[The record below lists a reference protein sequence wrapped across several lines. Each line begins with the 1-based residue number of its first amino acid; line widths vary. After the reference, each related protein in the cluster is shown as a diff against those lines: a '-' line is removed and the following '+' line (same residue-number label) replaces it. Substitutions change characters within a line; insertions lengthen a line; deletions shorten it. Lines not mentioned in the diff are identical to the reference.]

1 MTILN
6 YFLEYNRYMSIL
18 GIAVILGIAWIFSHH
33 KRRVNYAQIAK
44 AIALQILI
52 AVLVLKTTI
61 GNTVVSFISA
71 GVGQMYLFADAGIS
85 FVFGDLARP
94 DGAWGFIFGIK
105 VLPIIIFFGA
115 FMSLLFYYGI
125 VQRLVA
131 VINWAIRPILGTSGA
146 ETLCATANSFLGQT
160 EAPLLVRNYLKD
172 MTDSEMLVVMVSG
185 MATISGAIL
194 AVFAAMGVPA
204 EHMLAA
210 SVMAIPGSIAIAKIL
225 LPETETSKTGHV
237 ADVAVASDARNV
249 LDAVSSGTSD
259 GLNLALNVGA
269 MLIAFLSLFAMIN
282 AILGGGT
289 LWINDMLNIQ
299 LPVLTLES
307 IFAYIC
313 APFGYLLGFTGEE
326 ALLVGGLIGT
336 KVALNELI
344 AYGNMVSMEDLPQRV
359 VDVTTYALCGFSNF
373 SCIGIQ
379 IGGIGALVP
388 EKRHV
393 LTKLGLYAVL
403 GGTLANLLSAMIAA
417 LVL

>member
-1 MTILN
+1 MMFLN
-6 YFLEYNRYMSIL
+6 YFLEYNRYMNVA
-18 GIAVILGIAWIFSHH
+18 GIAIILGIAWLFSHH
-33 KRRVNYAQIAK
+33 KSHVKYAQIAK
-44 AIALQILI
+44 AILLQIAI
-52 AVLVLKTTI
+52 AILVLKTHI
-61 GNTVVSFISA
+61 GNLIVSYIAF

-85 FVFGDLARP
+85 FVFGELARP
-94 DGAWGFIFGIK
+94 TGAWGFIFGIK

-115 FMSLLFYYGI
+115 FMAILFYYGI

-131 VINWAIRPILGTSGA
+131 GINIVIRPILGTSGA

-225 LPETETSKTGHV
+225 MPETESSKTGHMV
-237 ADVAVASDARNV
+237 DVAVKSDARNV
-249 LDAVSSGTSD
+249 LDAISSGTSD
-259 GLNLALNVGA
+259 GLSLAMNVGA

-282 AILGGGT
+282 AILGSSM
-289 LWINDMLNIQ
+289 LWINDFFGIA

-307 IFAYIC
+307 IFAYIF

-326 ALLVGGLIGT
+326 ALVVGGLIGT

-344 AYGNMVSMEDLPQRV
+344 AYGNMVSMEELPQRV
-359 VDVTTYALCGFSNF
+359 TDITTYALCGFSNF

-393 LTKLGLYAVL
+393 LTRLGLYAVL